1 MKKFLV
7 ATVSAAVLVALASCG
22 GGGNGGGGAPV
33 LSQEQVDEVRRD
45 PRVFALNDIFDG
57 ADTLLVPAVYFEFVG
72 TGPSGTQRVEA
83 ALYGSC
89 SGTECDFDDA
99 ETESHIS
106 FDLEAFPVAS
116 DELDEDVNF
125 TALTLD
131 KRRGFHT
138 LYFESSGGLS
148 ERLADADE
156 DEDVTATGR
165 GYGLWAKYGFASTFI
180 VDVSMSYVEDS
191 DLYQVTVDAA
201 FSLAAGNAAGS
212 NPADMGSATWRG
224 ISEAVS
230 TASFE
235 RRYGTATIRVP
246 DLAQPSVD
254 VDITVAGR
262 EIGSASWGSIPL
274 RDGRYEIGIG
284 GRDYVVGDFY
294 GPAHQETYGVF
305 DTGVYVGAFGA
316 SR

>member
-1 MKKFLV
+1 MKKLLV

-22 GGGNGGGGAPV
+22 GGNDGTSV
-33 LSQEQVDEVRRD
+33 LSQEQVNEVRRD
-45 PRVFALNDIFDG
+45 PRVVALNDILNG
-57 ADTLLVPAVYFEFVG
+57 VDTLLVPAVHVEFSG

-99 ETESHIS
+99 ETEGHIS
-106 FDLEAFPVAS
+106 FDLEDFPVAS

-131 KRRGFHT
+131 KRGGFHT
-138 LYFESSGGLS
+138 LHFESSGGLS
-148 ERLADADE
+148 EGLADADE
-156 DEDVTATGR
+156 DDDVTATGS

-180 VDVSMSYVEDS
+180 ADVELSWEEDGDSYQATVDV
-191 DLYQVTVDAA
+191 A
-201 FSLAAGNAAGS
+201 FSLAAGNATGS

-235 RRYGTATIRVP
+235 RRYGTATIRIP

-262 EIGSASWGSIPL
+262 QIGSASWGSIAL
-274 RDGRYEIGIG
+274 RDGRYEIGIS

-305 DTGVYVGAFGA
+305 DTGAYVGAFGA

>member
-1 MKKFLV
+1 MKKLLV
-7 ATVSAAVLVALASCG
+7 ATVSAAALVALASCG
-22 GGGNGGGGAPV
+22 GGDDGGGGTPV
-33 LSQEQVDEVRRD
+33 LSQEQVNEVRRD
-45 PRVFALNDIFDG
+45 PRVVALNDIFDG
-57 ADTLLVPAVYFEFVG
+57 ADTLLVPAVHVELSG
-72 TGPSGTQRVEA
+72 TGPRGTQRVEA

-89 SGTECDFDDA
+89 SGTACDFDDA
-99 ETESHIS
+99 E
-106 FDLEAFPVAS
+106 ANS
-116 DELDEDVNF
+116 DFYVELHDFTFADPEPDDDMPI
-125 TALTLD
+125 TALKLGE
-131 KRRGFHT
+131 RGGFHT

-148 ERLADADE
+148 ESLVAPDD
-156 DEDVTATGR
+156 DDDVTATGS
-165 GYGLWAKYGFASTFI
+165 GYGLWAKHGFASTFI
-180 VDVSMSYVEDS
+180 VDVSMSYVEDG
-191 DLYQVTVDAA
+191 DLYQVTVDGA
-201 FSLAAGNAAGS
+201 FSLAAGNATGS

-235 RRYGTATIRVP
+235 RRYGTATIRIP

-305 DTGVYVGAFGA
+305 DTGAYVGAFGA